1 MSFSGS
7 VTTANVPM
15 LVGANPSPSGVHIAY
30 LNGKVFLAN
39 IYNRAL
45 TAAEV
50 LVNYNHY
57 RTRFNL

>member
-1 MSFSGS
+1 
-7 VTTANVPM
+7 M
-15 LVGANPSPSGVHIAY
+15 LVGANPAPSAAPVFY

-45 TAAEV
+45 TATEV